1 MEGALFGSECR
12 NSDFRRG
19 TSRFFCIGLHAAALD
34 GLLLC
39 FGRGYPSGSRDLI
52 SPTSCLFGPA
62 ESTSR
67 AHSATVLRQRHGAD
81 RAPARAARNGCAA
94 SKTRLTTC
102 EAQTAMASSHRAAS
116 WIEGQRSPTD
126 VTWALFQHGR
136 SVEPTR
142 SCLAPVLEG
151 LFRRVYPCLSCR
163 RGIRAPSC
171 TRCAINLA
179 WRIPRLVVRF
189 GRHDAFYLWQVWWSA
204 QAGRKG
210 RHELC
215 SSQPYKPP
223 TNHPA
228 RPLMQKF
235 FRCAGQI
242 ATPCGARYPSW
253 GEARRKRLQVR
264 TKST

>member
-19 TSRFFCIGLHAAALD
+19 PSGFFCIGLHAAALD

-39 FGRGYPSGSRDLI
+39 FGRRDPSGSRDLI
-52 SPTSCLFGPA
+52 STTSCLFGPA

-67 AHSATVLRQRHGAD
+67 AHSVLRQRHGAD

-142 SCLAPVLEG
+142 YCLAPVLEG

-171 TRCAINLA
+171 THCAITLA
-179 WRIPRLVVRF
+179 WHIPVIVVRF
-189 GRHDAFYLWQVWWSA
+189 GRHGAFYLWQVWWSA

-228 RPLMQKF
+228 RPLMQNF

-253 GEARRKRLQVR
+253 GEARRKRRQVR

>member
-1 MEGALFGSECR
+1 MGRRPMGSYCVSGEGTHRDHEIL
-12 NSDFRRG
+12 
-19 TSRFFCIGLHAAALD
+19 
-34 GLLLC
+34 
-39 FGRGYPSGSRDLI
+39 SG
-52 SPTSCLFGPA
+52 PTSCLFGPA

-67 AHSATVLRQRHGAD
+67 AHSATTVLRQRHGAD

-142 SCLAPVLEG
+142 YCLAPVLEG
-151 LFRRVYPCLSCR
+151 LFRRVYLCLSCR

-171 TRCAINLA
+171 TRCAITLA
-179 WRIPRLVVRF
+179 WHIPVIVVRF
-189 GRHDAFYLWQVWWSA
+189 GRHGAFYLWQVWWSA

-215 SSQPYKPP
+215 SSQPYEPP

-242 ATPCGARYPSW
+242 AAPCGARCPSW
-253 GEARRKRLQVR
+253 GEARRKRRQVR
-264 TKST
+264 TKKYINTCLLYTSPSPRDATLSRMPSSA